1 MKDLPPRKLY
11 PGENAEN
18 KFKVAYIAGTGTNAQ
33 YWRLANSIVRNSG
46 IYKSLCLKIYKL
58 KGLVGIKQAV
68 INRLKK
74 ANKELTQTF
83 RQYERDADKEFKK
96 QAKAHESTKKQ
107 LATARANVKRDARR
121 HMSALTD
128 NKKITARNRKLR
140 QQVST
145 NKQFE
150 NFTTKEFEWSI
161 KGNSESDQYRAEL
174 MLRAIFGYEE
184 LKNIGEIT
192 YTEICYL
199 AVASQIDAFN
209 KKQIH
214 NRFGTTLSKYFLR
227 EIGKMIEKG
236 WVRKFDRREFYY
248 ITDDGR
254 KQFRKVISLIYS
266 KKYGHYWKRIFQDEE
281 KEEALKKAKE
291 IKTLENL

>member
-1 MKDLPPRKLY
+1 MKELPPRKLY

-68 INRLKK
+68 INRLKL

-83 RQYERDADKEFKK
+83 RQYEKDADKEFKK
-96 QAKAHESTKKQ
+96 LAKAHERTKK
-107 LATARANVKRDARR
+107 LLITADKKTLKEWRRVKAVVRGNKDLVANNIKLREQV
-121 HMSALTD
+121 SQ
-128 NKKITARNRKLR
+128 NKK
-140 QQVST
+140 
-145 NKQFE
+145 FE

-184 LKNIGEIT
+184 LRASGEIT
-192 YTEICYL
+192 YIEICYL
-199 AVASQIDAFN
+199 AVASQLDAFN

-214 NRFGTTLSKYFLR
+214 NRFGTTLSKFFLK

-236 WVRKFDRREFYY
+236 WIRKFDRREFYY